1 MLRDVGQ
8 DQPLSMQ
15 HALTPSKNALV
26 QRELLAH
33 PDSDVRVSLASCLTQ
48 IVRIAAPQA
57 PYGDDQMKVTT
68 TTTLSSYLFLSVML
82 CLKPAS
88 LVLLLTGDLQVDC
101 RSF

>member
-48 IVRIAAPQA
+48 IVRVAAPQA
-57 PYGDDQMKVTT
+57 PYGDDQMKVNNNNNNA
-68 TTTLSSYLFLSVML
+68 LFLSLSL
-82 CLKPAS
+82 CDALFETCFFGVP
-88 LVLLLTGDLQVDC
+88 TYR
-101 RSF
+101 RSSG